1 VKFLWSLMLIPLSSC
16 GDLSLVKPKEQS
28 SSSTGYAYGDCGQN
42 RIFYTGGGGGQVC
55 MYIRP
60 GRGCD
65 QEPLELDI
73 LSRFAVPRTLLQATL
88 NRELGPD
95 AFYDLDG
102 DDAVTTVGVETI
114 RGIKRALA
122 SAEKQHSESADQ
134 ELHKEAWVQCTDNGR
149 RPDPQASR
157 CIEDYMSRRS
167 KVRSCL

>member
-1 VKFLWSLMLIPLSSC
+1 MLIPLSSC

-42 RIFYTGGGGGQVC
+42 RIFYTGVGGGQVC